1 MGRLYLFIERACAIF
16 GFLVAAATLY
26 FTAGAYYGWNQSGI
40 SPSVSAETITMNAP
54 WWIVISGV
62 IAVLLLITAWVT
74 IVIRIEWLRVASR
87 ATEPFL
93 KWPDPYHPILV
104 SGRIFQNEKV
114 PLDGYY
120 YSNCDFHNITFVYN
134 GTTPIR
140 LNNNHVFG
148 DLNFS
153 TNNLA
158 ISGMVT
164 LLRGLDA
171 LKPDINMEMPYEN
184 GYRKYGI

>member
-1 MGRLYLFIERACAIF
+1 MDRLYLSIERACTIF

-26 FTAGAYYGWNQSGI
+26 FTAGAYYGWNQPGVL
-40 SPSVSAETITMNAP
+40 PSAGAEAITINAP
-54 WWIVISGV
+54 WWMVIPGGIGV
-62 IAVLLLITAWVT
+62 FLLITAW
-74 IVIRIEWLRVASR
+74 IMMWLRRRASF
-87 ATEPFL
+87 ATE
-93 KWPDPYHPILV
+93 WPNPYHPISV
-104 SGRIFQNEKV
+104 SGRIFRNEKV

-134 GTTPIR
+134 GMTPIQ

-148 DLNFS
+148 GPNIS

-164 LLRGLDA
+164 LLRELDA
-171 LKPDINMEMPYEN
+171 LKPDINMEMPY
-184 GYRKYGI
+184 